1 MFSHFVYSVLLLRIL
16 YPVLIYWARGSLV
29 VKALGYKPEGRGFET
44 RWSEI
49 LNLPNP
55 SGRTRP
61 WGLLSL

>member
-1 MFSHFVYSVLLLRIL
+1 MHNLG
-16 YPVLIYWARGSLV
+16 ARDSIA
-29 VKALGYKPEGRGFET
+29 VKALGYKPEGSGFET

-55 SGRTRP
+55 PGRIRP